1 MIDFLGRCGVV
12 VPRGLVALACAAALS
27 ACATPAF
34 APATPV
40 SPDEAPYPSTY
51 ARLPGEPTLLVGAT
65 VLTGDGARLENAAV
79 YFADGVVKAVGVGL
93 ETPPGTRV
101 VAARGKWITPGL
113 IDVHSHMGNY
123 PVPGVAAH
131 QDGNEFTSPNTAGV
145 WAEHGVWPQDPSL
158 STARAGGVTT
168 FQVLPG
174 SANLFGGRG
183 ATLKNVPARTVQEMK
198 FPGAPYGLK
207 MACGEN
213 PKRIYGERNIAPAS
227 RMGNV
232 AGHRAGWIAAQ
243 EYIAKQARAAEG
255 KGEAPARDL
264 NLETLAGVL
273 KGEILVHNHCYRAD
287 EMALMIDVAREFGYH
302 PGTFHHAVEAYK
314 IADLL
319 AQADMCAAVWADWWG
334 FKLEAWDTTRENA
347 AIVDAAGACAII
359 HSDSEVDVQRLNQET
374 AKVMAAANRAGLPIA
389 PEHAIRWLTSN
400 PARSLGIA
408 EQTGTLAPGKMA
420 DLVVWSGNPF
430 SVYAMAEQV
439 YIDGALVY
447 DRHDPA
453 RQPQTDFELG
463 MIGDGQ

>member
-1 MIDFLGRCGVV
+1 MNNYETTLRHLLLVCSVAVLGACTS
-12 VPRGLVALACAAALS
+12 VAPGARSTDSGAQ
-27 ACATPAF
+27 P
-34 APATPV
+34 
-40 SPDEAPYPSTY
+40 SPFPSTY
-51 ARLPGEPTLLVGAT
+51 KALPGEPTLLVGAT
-65 VLTGDGARLENAAV
+65 VLTGDGARLDNAAV
-79 YFADGVVKAVGVGL
+79 YFADGVVQAVGVGL
-93 ETPPGTRV
+93 EAPPGARV
-101 VAARGKWITPGL
+101 IEASGKWITPGL

-123 PVPGVAAH
+123 PVPGVVAH
-131 QDGNEFTSPNTAGV
+131 QDGNELTSPNTAGV

-174 SANLFGGRG
+174 SGNLFGGRG
-183 ATLKNVPARTVQEMK
+183 VTLKNVPARTVQEMK
-198 FPGAPYGLK
+198 FPDAPYGLK

-213 PKRIYGERNIAPAS
+213 PKRVYGTRNIAPMS
-227 RMGNV
+227 RMGNL
-232 AGHRAGWIAAQ
+232 AGQRAAWIAAQ
-243 EYIAKQARAAEG
+243 QYLEKQERAAQG
-255 KGEAPARDL
+255 KGETPPRDL
-264 NLETLAGVL
+264 SLDTLAGVL

-287 EMALMIDVAREFGYH
+287 EIALMIDLAREFDYH

-314 IADLL
+314 VADLL
-319 AQADMCAAVWADWWG
+319 AEADACAAVWADWWG

-374 AKVMAAANRAGLPIA
+374 AKVMSAANRVGLPVT

-408 EQTGTLAPGKMA
+408 EKTGTLAPGRMA
-420 DLVVWSGNPF
+420 DLVVWNGNPF

-447 DRHDPA
+447 DRYDPE
-453 RQPQTDFELG
+453 RQPKTDFELG
-463 MIGDGQ
+463 MIELGGGQ